1 MTWSWLSFAAGYL
14 LGGLSGLVV
23 LGLFVGGSRGEPT
36 SETQV
41 PPREPSQNSVVR
53 LETSN
58 GARKNPT
65 KARRP
70 ELSSDRSA

>member
-23 LGLFVGGSRGEPT
+23 LGLFVGGSKGEPS

-41 PPREPSQNSVVR
+41 PPKDTSQNSVVR

-58 GARKNPT
+58 GARKNPRN
-65 KARRP
+65 ARRP
-70 ELSSDRSA
+70 ELSPDRSA

>member
-1 MTWSWLSFAAGYL
+1 MTWSWISFAAGYV

-23 LGLFVGGSRGEPT
+23 LGLFVGGSKGEPS
-36 SETQV
+36 SEPQ
-41 PPREPSQNSVVR
+41 PSPRDSSQNSVVR

-58 GARKNPT
+58 GARKNPPNS
-65 KARRP
+65 RRS